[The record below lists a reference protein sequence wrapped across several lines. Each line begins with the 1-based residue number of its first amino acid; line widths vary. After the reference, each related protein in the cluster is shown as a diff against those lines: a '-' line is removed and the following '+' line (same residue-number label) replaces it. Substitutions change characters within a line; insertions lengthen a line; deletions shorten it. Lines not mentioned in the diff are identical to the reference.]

1 MKLKKD
7 VFLWFGIATMFIA
20 LFILSSYTISINI
33 STAEMMPFIGI
44 MILPISM
51 ASFAAGI
58 LEGSRDKIFMIFFI
72 YLIFFG
78 MVFLTPVLI
87 NL

>member
-1 MKLKKD
+1 MKMNREI
-7 VFLWFGIATMFIA
+7 FLWFGIATMFVA
-20 LFILSSYTISINI
+20 LFILSSYTISISI
-33 STAEMMPFIGI
+33 STTELMPFIGI
-44 MILPISM
+44 MILPVSM
-51 ASFAAGI
+51 ACFAAGI

-78 MVFLTPVLI
+78 MVFLTPVII

>member
-1 MKLKKD
+1 MKNE
-7 VFLWFGIATMFIA
+7 VFLWFGIATMFVSLI
-20 LFILSSYTISINI
+20 ILSSYTISINVA
-33 STAEMMPFIGI
+33 SGEFLPFVGI

-58 LEGSRDKIFMIFFI
+58 LKGSRDKIFMIFFI

-78 MVFLTPVLI
+78 MLFLTPVLI
-87 NL
+87 AL